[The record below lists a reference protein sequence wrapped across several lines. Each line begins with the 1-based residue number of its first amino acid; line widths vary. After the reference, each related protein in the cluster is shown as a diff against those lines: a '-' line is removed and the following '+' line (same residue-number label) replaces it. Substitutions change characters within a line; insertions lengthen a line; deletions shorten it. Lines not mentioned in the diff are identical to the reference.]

1 MKQYY
6 INDCP
11 CCKEINLMLET
22 IEKRVGHELNEHQIM
37 LLAGYITTLVGKRD
51 DILWEAMERTFG
63 ILVAWY
69 LDFHKIL
76 CLIEKQT
83 K

>member
-51 DILWEAMERTFG
+51 DILREAMEIIDVFN
-63 ILVAWY
+63 
-69 LDFHKIL
+69 FNK
-76 CLIEKQT
+76 EK
-83 K
+83 